1 MFVGIFIDSV
11 LLIFGITAAGWL
23 VGRLIDRLKG

>member
-1 MFVGIFIDSV
+1 MFLDIFIDSV
-11 LLIFGITAAGWL
+11 VLILGITAAGWL

>member
-1 MFVGIFIDSV
+1 MFIDIFIDSV
-11 LLIFGITAAGWL
+11 LLILGITAAGWL